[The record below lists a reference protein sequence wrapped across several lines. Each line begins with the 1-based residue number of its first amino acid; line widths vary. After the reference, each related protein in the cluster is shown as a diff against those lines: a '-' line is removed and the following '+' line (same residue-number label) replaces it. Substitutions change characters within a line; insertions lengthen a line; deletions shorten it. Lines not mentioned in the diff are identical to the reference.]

1 MTSSSFHVL
10 VDRRRRLLH
19 LTIIGIKITDAVGK
33 VSQEFKC
40 GQRAVWNDWKVRDQ
54 WIPVLLKIG
63 PEERDRVVWDA
74 LASLAEAK
82 QEAYNTYLAV
92 EGMARVAAIRV
103 YLDAVKAEVEM
114 RQSLGLLPTE
124 PLRIQHRIVM
134 LQGRFVEIGPDG
146 KPVTEGAAK

>member
-1 MTSSSFHVL
+1 MTSSSFHAL

-19 LTIIGIKITDAVGK
+19 LTIIGVKITDAVKK

-40 GQRAVWNDWKVRDQ
+40 GPRTVWNDWKLREQ
-54 WIPVLLKIG
+54 WIPLLLNLG

-124 PLRIQHRIVM
+124 PLRVQHRIVM

-146 KPVTEGAAK
+146 KPVANKGLE